1 MIELNRQTKTFI
13 AIFTLVASTLYVI
26 GNVVARDPI
35 ENWATAGI
43 LFLISMVFWAWLLS
57 ESEEAEEETAALAVA
72 DGDAETL
79 PQAQEWIISKELITE
94 IEQEA
99 AAQEAVVA
107 DEPIGVDAVIPDEVE
122 DAAPNLAEETV
133 TEVPIPEVEEAAP
146 EMGEVLESEEAAP
159 TVAEEPE
166 PVAEEPLIE
175 DVVEVP
181 PVPVEVIEEELVVE
195 KEPAPVAEAAADEDE
210 KEPDDL
216 TRIEG
221 IGPKYSDALIEAGVI
236 TFAQIADMTQAQFE
250 EIASE
255 AGMRRAASMETWAE
269 QAKLAAANEWDALD
283 QLQSELS
290 GGRRDD

>member
-1 MIELNRQTKTFI
+1 M
-13 AIFTLVASTLYVI
+13 
-26 GNVVARDPI
+26 
-35 ENWATAGI
+35 
-43 LFLISMVFWAWLLS
+43 
-57 ESEEAEEETAALAVA
+57 
-72 DGDAETL
+72 
-79 PQAQEWIISKELITE
+79 
-94 IEQEA
+94 
-99 AAQEAVVA
+99 VA